1 MRRREFIAG
10 LASAAAWPIAS
21 HGQQSTIPTVGF
33 LNLASADQSA
43 DRVAAFREGLREAGF
58 VEGRNV
64 TVEFRWADGRYDRL
78 PEFATELMSRQ
89 VALIVATS
97 GAAVRAV
104 KAATATIPIVFYV
117 GDDPIALGLVASLNR
132 PGGNVTGI
140 YNWSQ
145 QVGPKR
151 LELLRE
157 LLPTATVIGQLINP
171 ANSAVNDRRGNAIR
185 AAARQLG
192 LQVHD
197 LPASDERGLIDAF
210 ENLKRMQAGGLL
222 IAGDLFF
229 AGKSEQLAALAT
241 SHGVPAVS
249 EYRQFADAG
258 GLASYGVSFTDSYRQ
273 VGTYAG
279 RILKGEKPSDLPVQQ
294 STKVGLTLNLKSAK
308 ALGITVPLPLLGRA
322 DEVIE

>member
-1 MRRREFIAG
+1 MRRRQFIAG
-10 LASAAAWPIAS
+10 LAGAFAWPLAAR
-21 HGQQSTIPTVGF
+21 GQQPAGPTIGF

-78 PEFATELMSRQ
+78 PELAAELVNRQ
-89 VALIVATS
+89 VTVIVATS
-97 GAAVRAV
+97 AAAVRAV
-104 KAATATIPIVFYV
+104 KTATATIPIVFYV

-157 LLPTATVIGQLINP
+157 LLPAATVIGQLINP
-171 ANSAVNDRRGNAIR
+171 ANSAVNDRGNVIR
-185 AAARQLG
+185 AAAQQLG

-197 LPASDERGLIDAF
+197 LPASDEDGLIGAF
-210 ENLKRMQAGGLL
+210 ENLKRMKAGGLL

-249 EYRQFADAG
+249 EYRKFADAG

-279 RILKGEKPSDLPVQQ
+279 RVLKGEKPSDLPVQQ

-308 ALGITVPLPLLGRA
+308 ALGIAIPLPLLGRA